1 MSKNLSFVK
10 YIIFILLYFILLNN
24 INCITKDSLKNLDDK
39 FDENVFLNDIKKINA
54 DFYNFSN
61 NVDKVIEQEKKELN
75 NKNYDKK
82 EYRKKYRNFFDEC
95 EIFYEY
101 YTKQRKRLS
110 DFINKPT
117 GKISQEL
124 IDAQKV
130 ILGYVFDSKNLAKD
144 LGEKTFIDKEEL

>member
-1 MSKNLSFVK
+1 MAKNLSFVK
-10 YIIFILLYFILLNN
+10 YIIFIILYLVLLDN

-61 NVDKVIEQEKKELN
+61 NVDKVIEQEKKELK

-130 ILGYVFDSKNLAKD
+130 ILGYVFDSKNLVKD